1 MQPLF
6 DDVFVQ
12 MFNLLFLLKIIF
24 NVDLHS
30 WQRSQEVG
38 SSAALQSVL
47 PEALTQ
53 SSASQHSRF
62 TIERLQVLTLIFTG
76 R

>member
-47 PEALTQ
+47 PEALTHRAVPR
-53 SSASQHSRF
+53 STH
-62 TIERLQVLTLIFTG
+62 VLPSNVCKFSL
-76 R
+76 